1 MELAESFSFTPLFN
15 RVTPAEPRTLE
26 SESPLGTLA
35 GLAGHWH
42 GAGFNV
48 IWRPDHVPGNPG
60 QDRFL
65 ELNLTSEQL
74 AFDPIPGAIPNRGLL
89 QDDINMFGL
98 TYVQQISDSNLGAG
112 LHIEPGIWA
121 HVPETEDPAEPETV
135 VRMASIPHGTTI
147 VAQGLSRTVNGGP
160 LIQDVSIKPFPIG
173 APGNPI
179 TFPEQDLGTA
189 TQFRT
194 PAEGLV
200 NVTQQM
206 VDSPNSVLQ
215 AAIAGQ
221 NITSTI
227 VLNVSTSNAPVLGG
241 GTANTAFLQG
251 GPDGPNAVAAQ
262 ASSIFWLETVQGENE
277 PFQQLQ
283 YTQTVLLNFNGLSW
297 PHVTVAT
304 LHKDSYDHP
313 NH

>member
-1 MELAESFSFTPLFN
+1 MELTDDFAFKPLFN
-15 RVTPAEPRTLE
+15 RVPPAEPRTLE
-26 SESPLGTLA
+26 GESTLGPLA
-35 GLAGHWH
+35 GLVGHWE

-65 ELNLTSEQL
+65 ELNLTSERL
-74 AFDPIPGAIPNRGLL
+74 TFRPIPGEIPNRGLL

-98 TYVQQISDSNLGAG
+98 TYQQQISDSNLGGG

-121 HVPETEDPAEPETV
+121 LVPETEDPAQPQTV

-147 VAQGLSRTVNGGP
+147 VAQGLPRTVNGGP

-179 TFPEQDLGTA
+179 TFPEQDLGTP

-194 PAEGLV
+194 PDQGLAH
-200 NVTQQM
+200 VTQQM
-206 VDSPNSVLQ
+206 VDNPNSVLQ
-215 AAIAGQ
+215 AAIDGQ
-221 NITSTI
+221 TITSTI
-227 VLNVSTSNAPVLGG
+227 VLNVSTSSAPVLGG

-262 ASSIFWLETVQGENE
+262 AASIFWLETVEAE
-277 PFQQLQ
+277 HDHFQQLQ

-297 PHVTVAT
+297 PHITVAT
-304 LHKDSYDHP
+304 LRKH
-313 NH
+313 